1 MRDNTNDLGRL
12 HGRDLIAVDKTEQA
26 MAWLISQGPV
36 VEHPPLPAW
45 ITKKLVA
52 ARRIMRLRRDAYL
65 VPDASGRLPSLPRAM
80 NLLDPS
86 CYVSGHG
93 ALAAQGLNDQ
103 DIAVWWSVGNR
114 RHADISYG
122 LFRAHFVVSPESAK
136 HGEYHVVT
144 SDGDRVRMATPAQA
158 LVDEARLM
166 PLGFDWIETARVLR
180 NAVDAGQVDETELL
194 RLLAKQP
201 SLTATRRLGL
211 LFDIVRGAPDQGL
224 LAAAR
229 RNLTLT
235 RGAGDRFVD
244 QGWRIALPVER
255 QRIKRGLS

>member
-1 MRDNTNDLGRL
+1 MTLAGVSTMRDNTNDLGRL

-114 RHADISYG
+114 RQADISYG

-144 SDGDRVRMATPAQA
+144 SDGDRVKMATPAQA
-158 LVDEARLM
+158 LVDEAHHDIRVAGVQIELSPREYSLLECLM
-166 PLGFDWIETARVLR
+166 RH
-180 NAVDAGQVDETELL
+180 
-194 RLLAKQP
+194 
-201 SLTATRRLGL
+201 
-211 LFDIVRGAPDQGL
+211 PDQV
-224 LAAAR
+224 
-229 RNLTLT
+229 LT
-235 RGAGDRFVD
+235 RDQLLDHAWPFVPPTRSGP
-244 QGWRIALPVER
+244 QA
-255 QRIKRGLS
+255 RGHL